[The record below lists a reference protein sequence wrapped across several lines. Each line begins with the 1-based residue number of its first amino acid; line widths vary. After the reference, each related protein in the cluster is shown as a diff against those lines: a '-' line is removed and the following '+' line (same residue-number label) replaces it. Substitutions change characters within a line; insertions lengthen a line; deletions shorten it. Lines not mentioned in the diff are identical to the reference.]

1 MSDMALPKTGAFPRF
16 STEEYARRQRDLR
29 ADMDADGLDALLIWG
44 ASIGNGEPNGA
55 MNMASAYYLSNYA
68 DLLFEYVLFPL
79 QGEPTLFAGP
89 WSEPSA
95 IRQWSVIEDVR
106 VLPPTG
112 IKPVVERLRELGL
125 EGGKIGIVGGV
136 RGQMNLPLEHL
147 EALTAAFP
155 SMELPRSHNIVDQR
169 RAIKSEEEIAWLREG
184 CRMTDSCFA
193 AVRDHARPGLL
204 DYELRAIILEAILDE
219 GGMTHIELCA
229 ATPMRAPRLPFP
241 LMHKS
246 ERALAKGDIILTEIS
261 AGFYGYAGQQ
271 QRPFAVGE
279 PPTAEYRAVFDFA
292 AHLFDEVC
300 ATLRPGCTT
309 GEIWPIYDKML
320 ANGYTN
326 FGPLLH
332 GWGMGM
338 DVPIVGTH
346 GAKRQLDFVFEKN
359 MTVIVQPNPVV
370 DGTDR
375 GVFLGNMVVVTE
387 DGARSMSD
395 FPFEFTQI

>member
-1 MSDMALPKTGAFPRF
+1 M
-16 STEEYARRQRDLR
+16 
-29 ADMDADGLDALLIWG
+29 
-44 ASIGNGEPNGA
+44 
-55 MNMASAYYLSNYA
+55 
-68 DLLFEYVLFPL
+68 
-79 QGEPTLFAGP
+79 
-89 WSEPSA
+89 
-95 IRQWSVIEDVR
+95 IEDVR

-147 EALTAAFP
+147 EALTAAFL

-219 GGMTHIELCA
+219 GGMTHIEFCA
-229 ATPMRAPRLPFP
+229 ATPMCAPRLPFP

-300 ATLRPGCTT
+300 ADPTPRLHNRRNLADLRQDVGQ
-309 GEIWPIYDKML
+309 W
-320 ANGYTN
+320 
-326 FGPLLH
+326 LH
-332 GWGMGM
+332 QFRAAPSWL
-338 DVPIVGTH
+338 
-346 GAKRQLDFVFEKN
+346 GAWAWTFRSSEPMAPSGNSISCSKR
-359 MTVIVQPNPVV
+359 T
-370 DGTDR
+370 
-375 GVFLGNMVVVTE
+375 
-387 DGARSMSD
+387 
-395 FPFEFTQI
+395 